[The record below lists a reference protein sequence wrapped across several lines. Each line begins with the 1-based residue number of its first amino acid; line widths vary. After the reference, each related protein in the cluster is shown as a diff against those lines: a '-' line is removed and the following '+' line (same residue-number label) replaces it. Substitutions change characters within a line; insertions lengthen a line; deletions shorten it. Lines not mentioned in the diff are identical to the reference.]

1 MMVESAPP
9 SMIASVGT
17 PSHYSAARKGFEL
30 SVQLCG
36 LVDDTPQ
43 LGECANFSAN
53 EEKHLMGENG
63 ILGNYFPYNVRVEKT
78 EVKSDRP
85 NARVKP
91 VEFIKRYGC
100 SNSQKTGCKCALWT
114 ARAPGV
120 ILVYE
125 RVDAEGTPFKHI
137 HEGIDMETGLPVVTT
152 DIVEASLPID
162 ALPTS
167 ATNTVEAPHCPTP
180 PRGAHQSAALK
191 QPNPSGSPSGTLRR
205 AKNAKRSE
213 LSTAGNVS
221 DIPQSTNGGDEIT

>member
-85 NARVKP
+85 NARVKT
-91 VEFIKRYGC
+91 VN
-100 SNSQKTGCKCALWT
+100 SNTTL
-114 ARAPGV
+114 
-120 ILVYE
+120 
-125 RVDAEGTPFKHI
+125 F
-137 HEGIDMETGLPVVTT
+137 GIGLY
-152 DIVEASLPID
+152 ID
-162 ALPTS
+162 Y
-167 ATNTVEAPHCPTP
+167 
-180 PRGAHQSAALK
+180 
-191 QPNPSGSPSGTLRR
+191 
-205 AKNAKRSE
+205 
-213 LSTAGNVS
+213 
-221 DIPQSTNGGDEIT
+221 